1 MANFDLDKLM
11 LIDPLCDPN
20 SDETVKTSKHAN
32 QVIKDAELDTY
43 DRFDKLRDEF
53 DFVVGTTS
61 VMGSDYNIPRTPI
74 EIRDF
79 VDKIDDDKNIAIV
92 FGNEGTG
99 LTNNEIS
106 KCDFLITIPSSKKYS
121 ALNISHAASIIF
133 YEIYNSFG
141 QNKLN
146 SHIKSMTP
154 DEKKFMLWL
163 VYNTLDKLEFAT
175 PEKKETQKKVW
186 KSVFAKSMMSKREAY
201 AIIGGLKKINDK
213 F

>member
-1 MANFDLDKLM
+1 MITVVLIKVQNANNLGFIARLMANFDLDKLM

-106 KCDFLITIPSSKKYS
+106 KCDFLITIP
-121 ALNISHAASIIF
+121 
-133 YEIYNSFG
+133 
-141 QNKLN
+141 
-146 SHIKSMTP
+146 
-154 DEKKFMLWL
+154 
-163 VYNTLDKLEFAT
+163 
-175 PEKKETQKKVW
+175 
-186 KSVFAKSMMSKREAY
+186 
-201 AIIGGLKKINDK
+201 
-213 F
+213 